1 MKDSKLLT
9 ISRKIF
15 QVIISILLVIIGL
28 LLILSLYNFFSV
40 KIQKKDYTNY
50 FGYTTFNITSGSME
64 PTILVD
70 DYVFVK
76 INEKNI
82 KKGDIITFKTNNTII
97 THRVVKI
104 DKDTITTRGDNNNV
118 DDEPIQKKNIIG
130 KVVHI
135 GHDYGIYLKIIKT
148 PQVFITFF
156 ISIILMDI
164 ALGEDKEVSKIEK
177 KKEE

>member
-15 QVIISILLVIIGL
+15 KVVLNTLLVIVGL
-28 LLILSLYNFFSV
+28 LLIIAVYNLYST

-64 PTILVD
+64 PTIYVD
-70 DYVFVK
+70 DYVIVK
-76 INEKNI
+76 LNNKNI

-97 THRVVKI
+97 THRIVKI

-118 DDEPIQKKNIIG
+118 DDKPIKRNEVIG
-130 KVVHI
+130 KVIHI
-135 GHDYGIYLKIIKT
+135 GHEYGIFFKIIKT

-177 KKEE
+177 KKE

>member
-1 MKDSKLLT
+1 MKNSKLLT

-15 QVIISILLVIIGL
+15 QIILNTLLVIIGL
-28 LLILSLYNFFSV
+28 LLLVALYNLYNIR
-40 KIQKKDYTNY
+40 IQKKDYTNY

-64 PTILVD
+64 PTIYID

-76 INEKNI
+76 LNNKNI
-82 KKGDIITFKTNNTII
+82 KKGDIITFKKNNTII
-97 THRVVKI
+97 THRIVSI
-104 DKDTITTRGDNNNV
+104 DKNTIITKGDNNNV
-118 DDEPIQKKNIIG
+118 EDEPIKRKDVIG
-130 KVVHI
+130 KVIHI
-135 GHDYGIYLKIIKT
+135 GHEYGIYLKIIKT

>member
-15 QVIISILLVIIGL
+15 KVVLNTLLVIVGL
-28 LLILSLYNFFSV
+28 LLIIAVYNLNST

-64 PTILVD
+64 PTIYVD
-70 DYVFVK
+70 DYVIVK
-76 INEKNI
+76 LNNKNI

-97 THRVVKI
+97 THRIVKI

-118 DDEPIQKKNIIG
+118 DDKPIKRNEVIG
-130 KVVHI
+130 KVTHI
-135 GHDYGIYLKIIKT
+135 GRQYGIFLKIIKT

-164 ALGEDKEVSKIEK
+164 ALGEDKEVNKIEK
-177 KKEE
+177 KE

>member
-1 MKDSKLLT
+1 MKDSKLLK
-9 ISRKIF
+9 ICRKIF
-15 QVIISILLVIIGL
+15 QIVLNILLVLIGL
-28 LLILSLYNFFSV
+28 LLLIAIYNLYNV
-40 KIQKKDYTNY
+40 KVLKKDYTNY

-64 PTILVD
+64 PTIYKE

-76 INEKNI
+76 LNNKNI
-82 KKGDIITFKTNNTII
+82 KKGDIITFKTNKTII
-97 THRVVKI
+97 THRIVEI

-118 DDEPIQKKNIIG
+118 NDAPINRKEVIG

-135 GHDYGIYLKIIKT
+135 GKEYGIYLKVIKT
-148 PQVFITFF
+148 PQVFITLF
-156 ISIILMDI
+156 ISIIFMDM